1 MDDDK
6 KLAVKRTILPF
17 KPSTIETIDYAVYDW
32 INEELNIFANTNK
45 GFKKVPIEWVAAER
59 SYQIKEQKDL
69 RDKTGALIFPI
80 ISLERSGMVKDPT
93 KKGMFYGNI
102 DPLSANPV
110 NGYYKGGSIQIA
122 RRIQQNKTA
131 TFLNAY
137 SGRKYNQT
145 VGNAQINFP
154 DRNPKDKA
162 VYEEI
167 SIPMPVYVD
176 VSYNIK
182 IRTEYQQ
189 QMNDLVQPFITRP
202 GTINSFMITR
212 DGHRY
217 ETFVQGNYALSNNV
231 SDMTTEERKFE
242 TKVDLKVLGYLIGEG
257 DNQDTPKF
265 SVRENAVEV
274 RIPREHVVWD
284 DSISVSGD
292 GMTNRQNTAV
302 DGKYRE

>member
-69 RDKTGALIFPI
+69 RDKSGALIFPI
-80 ISLERSGMVKDPT
+80 ISIERSGMVKDPT

-176 VSYNIK
+176 VSYKIE

-189 QMNDLVQPFITRP
+189 QMNEILQPLVTQTNGINYAVITKDKHQ
-202 GTINSFMITR
+202 F
-212 DGHRY
+212 
-217 ETFVQGNYALSNNV
+217 ELFVQSDLTSDNNITELG
-231 SDMTTEERKFE
+231 DETRIYRTT
-242 TKVDLKVLGYLIGEG
+242 VGVKVLGYLVGK
-257 DNQDTPKF
+257 DSNQESPNM
-265 SVRENAVEV
+265 VIRESAIDVQ
-274 RIPREHVVWD
+274 IPRERATVESDLPWIH
-284 DSISVSGD
+284 
-292 GMTNRQNTAV
+292 
-302 DGKYRE
+302 GKLPS

>member
-17 KPSTIETIDYAVYDW
+17 KPSTKETIDYAVYDW

-176 VSYNIK
+176 VSYKIE

-189 QMNDLVQPFITRP
+189 QMNEILQPFITQTN
-202 GTINSFMITR
+202 GINYAVITK
-212 DGHRY
+212 DKHQF
-217 ETFVQGNYALSNNV
+217 ELFVQSDLTSDNNITELG
-231 SDMTTEERKFE
+231 DETRIYRTT
-242 TKVDLKVLGYLIGEG
+242 VGVKVLGYL
-257 DNQDTPKF
+257 
-265 SVRENAVEV
+265 V
-274 RIPREHVVWD
+274 
-284 DSISVSGD
+284 
-292 GMTNRQNTAV
+292 
-302 DGKYRE
+302 KYHEKEPL

>member
-176 VSYNIK
+176 VSYKIE

-189 QMNDLVQPFITRP
+189 QMNEILQPLVTQTNGINYAVITKDKHQ
-202 GTINSFMITR
+202 F
-212 DGHRY
+212 
-217 ETFVQGNYALSNNV
+217 ELFVQSDLTSDNNITELG
-231 SDMTTEERKFE
+231 DETRIYRTT
-242 TKVDLKVLGYLIGEG
+242 VGVKVLGYLVGK
-257 DNQDTPKF
+257 DSNQESPNM
-265 SVRENAVEV
+265 VIRESAIDVQ
-274 RIPREHVVWD
+274 IPRERAIVESDLPWIH
-284 DSISVSGD
+284 
-292 GMTNRQNTAV
+292 
-302 DGKYRE
+302 GKLPS